1 MALSKQTPF
10 GRITAAGLSLDAASP
25 NYMVSLEPSASPL
38 AKCRRPPGSNDFRLT
53 VSAVV
58 TTFLTALLDEPFNVW
73 LDEVNLLAKWLVAL
87 KTKLSIGLTTGNAFC
102 W

>member
-25 NYMVSLEPSASPL
+25 NYMVSLVEPSANPL
-38 AKCRRPPGSNDFRLT
+38 AKCRRPPRSNDFPLT

-73 LDEVNLLAKWLVAL
+73 LDEVNLLA
-87 KTKLSIGLTTGNAFC
+87 N
-102 W
+102 